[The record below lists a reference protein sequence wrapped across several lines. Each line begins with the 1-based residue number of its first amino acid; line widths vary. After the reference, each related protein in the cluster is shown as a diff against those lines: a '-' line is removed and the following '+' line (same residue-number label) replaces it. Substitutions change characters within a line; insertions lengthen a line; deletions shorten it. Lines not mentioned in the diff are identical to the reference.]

1 MAQNPRPR
9 IGLNVD
15 YIAAGKTTKA
25 HLRLNAGYAEAVV
38 AAGGLP
44 VLMPLYGKDKEIT
57 AFLQQ
62 VDGFVLTSG
71 LDLDP
76 RRLGLGM
83 HQKAR
88 PMPPRRE
95 EHDRLLVRQITQKR
109 MPLLAIG
116 VGMQQINVA
125 AGGTLFVHLPEDLP
139 RALPHFDASCS
150 GPHRHA
156 VLLQAGS
163 RLEEIYGEGEILV
176 NSEHHQAVRE
186 AGSGFRV
193 TALAPD
199 GVIEA
204 IEATDPNWFCL
215 GVQWHPESDTAS
227 ALDLQLFEC
236 FIQAAIRQAQ
246 PLALAA

>member
-1 MAQNPRPR
+1 MPQCPRPR
-9 IGLNVD
+9 IGINVD
-15 YIAAGKTTKA
+15 FVVAGKTTRA
-25 HLRLNAGYAEAVV
+25 HLRLNAGYAESVL

-44 VLMPLYGKDKEIT
+44 VLMPLMGKDKEIQ
-57 AFLQQ
+57 AFLDQ
-62 VDGFVLTSG
+62 VDGFVLSGG

-76 RRLGLGM
+76 RRLGQAM
-83 HQKAR
+83 HQKVRLLAE
-88 PMPPRRE
+88 RRE
-95 EHDRLLVRQITQKR
+95 ENDRLLVRQLMQRR

-116 VGMQQINVA
+116 LGMQQINIA
-125 AGGTLFVHLPEDLP
+125 CGGTLFVHLPEDLP
-139 RALPHFDASCS
+139 KAMPHFDASCS

-163 RLEEIYGEGEILV
+163 RLEEIYGEGEIRV
-176 NSEHHQAVRE
+176 NSDHHQAVRQVG
-186 AGSGFRV
+186 AQFKV
-193 TALAPD
+193 TAHAPD

-204 IEATDPNWFCL
+204 MEALDQNWFCI
-215 GVQWHPESDTAS
+215 GVQWHPESETAS